1 MKTTR
6 RGFIQQTGALTAGLA
21 GSWLSNLAAIGEAS
35 AQTSPDDYKALVCI
49 FMLGGNDHANTLV
62 PYDDDSYAI
71 YQAMRSDLCIHKHA
85 LMIGVGDSQRA
96 LPASITT
103 PLSSLTLP
111 ADANGR
117 QFALSPSLAALRKY
131 FYGEGAGL
139 VGKDKLAVLLNVGPL
154 VEPTLGKVDAQG
166 NVKLC
171 KTSDPEQLAMLPP
184 RLESHNDQQS
194 IWQASTP
201 EGATVGWGGKIGDS
215 TAGGNTRPLFTC
227 ISASGNAVLLTG
239 DLTIPYVVT
248 PNGPSASISLAAL
261 RSPLYG
267 SSACSQALGQII
279 QTSASNQLI
288 FEQDLIAITR
298 RSISADDL
306 LRTVPLSTSAPELQ
320 FFGTQESQV
329 THLGRQLRRVAHLI
343 SKRDT
348 LGAKRQVFFVSLGG
362 FDHHSGLAASHP
374 GLLKQVGDAMAAFQA
389 SLDAYGVSDKVT
401 TFTASDFGRTLNSNG
416 DGSDHG
422 WGSMHFVMGG
432 AVKGG
437 QLYGTP
443 PVFRNDT
450 VPVSAGAVVDDRG
463 RGRLI
468 PTTSVDQVAYTLAR
482 WMGVPD
488 AAIGQNGFLSNIN
501 NFGDAKDLGFMKTA

>member
-35 AQTSPDDYKALVCI
+35 AQTAPDDYKALVCV
-49 FMLGGNDHANTLV
+49 FLFGGNDHANTLV
-62 PYDDDSYAI
+62 PYDEGSYQI
-71 YQAMRSDLCIHKHA
+71 YQNMRSDLCYQKNA
-85 LMIGVGDSQRA
+85 LMIGVGDKQRA

-103 PLSSLTLP
+103 PLSSLVLP

-131 FYGEGAGL
+131 FYGEGADL
-139 VGKDKLAVLLNVGPL
+139 AGKDKLAVLLNVGPL
-154 VEPTLGKVDAQG
+154 VEPTVGRLDAFG
-166 NVKLC
+166 GVKLC
-171 KTSDPEQLAMLPP
+171 KASNPDLLAKLPP

-215 TAGGNTRPLFTC
+215 TASSNTRPLFTC

-239 DLTIPYVVT
+239 DTTIPYVVT
-248 PNGPSASISLAAL
+248 PNGPSASISLTAL
-261 RSPLYG
+261 RTPLFG
-267 SSACSQALGQII
+267 SSVCSQALGQII
-279 QTSASNQLI
+279 QTSSSNQLI
-288 FEQDLIAITR
+288 FEQDLVAITR

-306 LRTVPLSTSAPELQ
+306 LRTVTLNTAAPELQ
-320 FFGTQESQV
+320 YFGTQEDKV
-329 THLGRQLRRVAHLI
+329 TSLGRQLRRVAHLI

-374 GLLKQVGDAMAAFQA
+374 GLLKQVGDAMAAFQQ

-437 QLYGTP
+437 KLYGTP
-443 PVFRNDT
+443 PVFRDDT
-450 VPVSAGAVVDDRG
+450 VALPQDSVVDDRG

-488 AAIGQNGFLSNIN
+488 AAIGLNGFLSNID
-501 NFGDAKDLGFMKTA
+501 NFDTKDLGFMKTA